1 MVSYKT
7 YTDEQYQK
15 FMSTKYSETYGISNK
30 KLASWFMGQA
40 GAHAV
45 ISSYGVTES
54 NLLSTYIPKI
64 KEYGISPVLFLT
76 YVVSENGGAGNW
88 INHYGQDTSTGGLNT
103 LVDDLK
109 YCKGL
114 IDNYPNF
121 DVAMTAPEVAGTPP
135 EASIEKCRKAYK
147 KVGKHSIGAI
157 IIPSTM
163 AGNAWVYAEEWCLQ
177 HQGPSAPAVYFG
189 NTYDVMIRG
198 IKELGGKP
206 FDGSSSGGGDGGDSG
221 GGSTTVDK
229 DVHIDNSAK
238 RKQLEAK
245 VKELF
250 DQIRKKFNTNVF
262 TASDQYMF
270 NKVVKL
276 TRGMNLWKVKLDDK
290 TLNELMKTLNDAIEA
305 IVKDEDIKV
314 SVTVPGGTGK
324 PDKPGGGDTPSGDVP
339 SKVKAALKKM
349 GGELMG
355 KTLGSGQCYAQAGY
369 FAGLISGYT
378 CDFSTIQY
386 GFKMLPKTGAGAGGA
401 WVYKDWDWSKAGAKT
416 KEYNGIPMPAKDLRE
431 GMIYCVSPHIS
442 GAFQTGEYGHVAVI
456 ESFNDS
462 TVTVLEQNYAG
473 RQYVIRNQYNK
484 QEFLNAISG
493 VVWWQ

>member
-135 EASIEKCRKAYK
+135 ASSIEKCRQAYK

-163 AGNAWVYAEEWCLQ
+163 AGNAWVYAEQWCLEN
-177 HQGPSAPAVYFG
+177 QGPSAPAVYFG
-189 NTYDVMIRG
+189 NTYDVMIKG

-206 FDGSSSGGGDGGDSG
+206 FDGSSSGGDGGDGGD

-238 RKQLEAK
+238 RQQLEAK

-250 DQIRKKFNTNVF
+250 NQIRKKFNTNVF
-262 TASDQYMF
+262 TASEQYMF

-314 SVTVPGGTGK
+314 SVTVPSTGGK
-324 PDKPGGGDTPSGDVP
+324 PEGGDTPSGDTP
-339 SKVKAALKKM
+339 TKVKNALKKL
-349 GGELMG
+349 GEMLG
-355 KTLGSGQCYAQAGY
+355 KTIGSGQCYAMSGY

-378 CDFSTIQY
+378 CDFSTTQY
-386 GFKMLPKTGAGAGGA
+386 GYKVLPKTGVGEAASLL
-401 WVYKDWDWSKAGAKT
+401 YNDWNWSTAGAKT
-416 KEYNGIPMPAKDLRE
+416 KGYDGIAMPAKDLRA
-431 GMIYCVSPHIS
+431 GMIYCISPGIG
-442 GAFQTGEYGHVAVI
+442 GAFQTGKYGHTGVI

-473 RQYVIRNQYNK
+473 RQYVVRNNYNK

-493 VVWWQ
+493 VVWWE